1 VCARLSRSVLCQ
13 AEYDIPGPDCADAET
28 QEVVVSR
35 FTEKMFRNAHE
46 SAKGMVTG
54 EPHSP
59 VRHTWREVH
68 ERARRIAGGLAAAG
82 VAHGDA
88 VGVLAGAP
96 VEIAPTAQG
105 LWMRGASLTMLHQ
118 PTPRTDLASWAEDTT
133 TVIGM
138 IEAKAVVISDPF
150 MAAAPVL
157 EERGVKVLTVE
168 QLFASDPADPID
180 TGEDDLA
187 LMQLTSGSTGSP
199 KAVLITHRNVYSN
212 AEAMFIGAK
221 YDVENDV
228 MVSWLPCFHDMGM
241 IGFLTVP
248 MYFGAELVKVTPID
262 FMRDTLLWAKLI
274 DKYKGTMTAAPNFA
288 YSLFAKRLRR
298 QAKPGQFDLSTLRFA
313 LSGAEPVEPADVE
326 DLIDAGRSF
335 RLKPEAILPAYG
347 MAETTLAVS
356 FSECDAGLV
365 VDEVDADLLAALRRA
380 VPATKG
386 NTRRLASLGPLLDDI
401 EARIVDEDGNMV
413 PTRGVGVIEL
423 RGEPLTPGYI
433 TMGGFIPAQ
442 DEHGWYDTGD
452 LGYLTE
458 NGHVVVCGR
467 VKDVIIMAGRNIYPT
482 DIERAACRVD
492 GVRPGCAVAVRLDA
506 GHSRETFAVA
516 VESNAFED
524 PAEVRRIEHQVA
536 HEVLAEVDVRPRNV
550 VVLGPGTI
558 PKTPSGKLRRA
569 TSVTLVT

>member
-1 VCARLSRSVLCQ
+1 M
-13 AEYDIPGPDCADAET
+13 
-28 QEVVVSR
+28 SR
-35 FTEKMFRNAHE
+35 FTEKMYRNALTA
-46 SAKGMVTG
+46 STGMVTG
-54 EPHSP
+54 EPHEP
-59 VRHTWREVH
+59 VRHTWGEVH
-68 ERARRIAGGLAAAG
+68 QKARRVAGGLAAAG

-118 PTPRTDLASWAEDTT
+118 PTPRTDLLLWAEDTT
-133 TVIGM
+133 TVIDM
-138 IEAKAVVISDPF
+138 IEAKVVIVSDPF
-150 MAAAPVL
+150 MAAIPVL
-157 EERGVKVLTVE
+157 EERGIHVVTVE
-168 QLFASDPADPID
+168 QLLAADPID
-180 TGEDDLA
+180 AVETAEDDLA

-199 KAVLITHRNVYSN
+199 KAVQITHRNLYSN

-221 YDVENDV
+221 YEVDKDV
-228 MVSWLPCFHDMGM
+228 MVSWLPLFHDMGM

-248 MYFGAELVKVTPID
+248 MYFGAELVKVTPMD
-262 FMRDTLLWAKLI
+262 FLRDTLLWAKLI

-288 YSLFAKRLRR
+288 YALFAKRLRN
-298 QAKPGQFDLSTLRFA
+298 QAQPGQFDLSTLRFA

-326 DLIDAGRSF
+326 DLIDAGRPF
-335 RLKPEAILPAYG
+335 GLQPEAILPAYG

-356 FSECDAGLV
+356 FSEVGAGLV
-365 VDEVDADLLAALRRA
+365 VDEVDADLLAALCRA

-386 NTRRLASLGPLLDDI
+386 NTRRLASLGPLL
-401 EARIVDEDGNMV
+401 EGLQARIIDEQGNVM
-413 PTRGVGVIEL
+413 PSRGVGVIEL

-433 TMGGFIPAQ
+433 TMGGFVSAQ
-442 DEHGWYDTGD
+442 DEQGWYDTGD
-452 LGYLTE
+452 LGYQME

-482 DIERAACRVD
+482 DIERAAGRVG

-516 VESNAFED
+516 VESNAYQD
-524 PAEVRRIEHQVA
+524 PVEVRRIEHQVA
-536 HEVLAEVDVRPRNV
+536 HEVVAEVDVRPRNV

-569 TSVTLVT
+569 NSVALVT

>member
-1 VCARLSRSVLCQ
+1 VPNV
-13 AEYDIPGPDCADAET
+13 ADAAAPEVE
-28 QEVVVSR
+28 EVVVSR
-35 FTEKMFRNAHE
+35 FTEKMYRNAQN
-46 SAKGMVTG
+46 SSKGMVTG
-54 EPHSP
+54 EPYAP
-59 VRHTWREVH
+59 VRHTWGEVY
-68 ERARRIAGGLAAAG
+68 ERARRVAGGLAAAG
-82 VAHGDA
+82 VGFGDA

-118 PTPRTDLASWAEDTT
+118 PTPRTDLMLWAEDTT
-133 TVIGM
+133 TVIDM
-138 IEAKAVVISDPF
+138 IEAKAVVVSDPF

-157 EERGVKVLTVE
+157 EERGIKVLTVAD
-168 QLFASDPADPID
+168 LLASDPVDPVE

-199 KAVLITHRNVYSN
+199 KAVQITHRNLVSN

-221 YDVENDV
+221 YDVETDV
-228 MVSWLPCFHDMGM
+228 MVSWLPLFHDMGM

-248 MYFGAELVKVTPID
+248 MYFGAELVKVTPME
-262 FMRDTLLWAKLI
+262 FLRDTLLWAKLI

-288 YSLFAKRLRR
+288 YALFAKRLRK

-326 DLIDAGRSF
+326 DLCDAGAPFGLR
-335 RLKPEAILPAYG
+335 PEAILPAYG

-356 FSECDAGLV
+356 FSEVGAGLV

-386 NTRRLASLGPLLDDI
+386 NTRRLASLGPLL
-401 EARIVDEDGNMV
+401 EGLEVRIVGEDGSVM
-413 PTRGVGVIEL
+413 PARGVGVIEL

-452 LGYLTE
+452 LGYQLE
-458 NGHVVVCGR
+458 NGHIVVCGR

-482 DIERAACRVD
+482 DIERAAGRVD

-516 VESNAFED
+516 VESNAFDD
-524 PAEVRRIEHQVA
+524 PADVRRIEHQVA
-536 HEVLAEVDVRPRNV
+536 HEVVAEVDVRPRNV

-569 TSVTLVT
+569 NSVALVI

>member
-1 VCARLSRSVLCQ
+1 
-13 AEYDIPGPDCADAET
+13 
-28 QEVVVSR
+28 VSR
-35 FTEKMFRNAHE
+35 FTEKMFGNARA
-46 SAKGMVTG
+46 STKGMVTG
-54 EPHSP
+54 EPHEP
-59 VRHTWREVH
+59 VRHTWGEVH
-68 ERARRIAGGLAAAG
+68 EKARRVAGGLAAAG
-82 VAHGDA
+82 IGHGAA

-118 PTPRTDLASWAEDTT
+118 PTPRTDLLLWAEDTA
-133 TVIGM
+133 TVINM
-138 IEAKAVVISDPF
+138 IEAKAVIISDPF

-157 EERGVKVLTVE
+157 EGLGVQVLTVE
-168 QLFASDPADPID
+168 QLLAAEPID
-180 TGEDDLA
+180 PVETGEDDVA

-199 KAVLITHRNVYSN
+199 KAVQITHRNFVSN

-221 YDVENDV
+221 YDVDTDV
-228 MVSWLPCFHDMGM
+228 MVSWLPLFHDMGM

-248 MYFGAELVKVTPID
+248 MYFGAELVKVTPMD
-262 FMRDTLLWAKLI
+262 FLRDTLLWAKLI

-288 YSLFAKRLRR
+288 YSLFAKRLRK

-326 DLIDAGRSF
+326 DLCEAGRPF
-335 RLKPEAILPAYG
+335 GLRPEAILPAYG

-356 FSECDAGLV
+356 FSEVGAGLV

-380 VPATKG
+380 VPSTKG
-386 NTRRLASLGPLLDDI
+386 NTRRLASLGPLLEGL
-401 EARIVDEDGNMV
+401 EARVIDEHGNLM
-413 PTRGVGVIEL
+413 PSRGVGIIEL

-433 TMGGFIPAQ
+433 TMGGFISAQ
-442 DEHGWYDTGD
+442 DEQGWYDTGD
-452 LGYLTE
+452 LGYQLE

-482 DIERAACRVD
+482 DIERAAGRVE

-516 VESNAFED
+516 VESNAYQD

-536 HEVLAEVDVRPRNV
+536 HEVVAEVDVRPRNV

-569 TSVTLVT
+569 NSVPLVT